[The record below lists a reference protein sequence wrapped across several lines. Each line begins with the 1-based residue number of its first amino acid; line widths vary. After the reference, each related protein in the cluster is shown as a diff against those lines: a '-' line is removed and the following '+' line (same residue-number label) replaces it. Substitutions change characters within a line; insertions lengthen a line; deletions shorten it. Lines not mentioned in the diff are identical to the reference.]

1 MSYSGSRGYRGD
13 LRGTFG
19 VAVFGEGRP
28 EPVQAGKE
36 HKEQISEISRP
47 GRASQEF
54 KGLLSL

>member
-1 MSYSGSRGYRGD
+1 M
-13 LRGTFG
+13 
-19 VAVFGEGRP
+19 AVFGEGRP